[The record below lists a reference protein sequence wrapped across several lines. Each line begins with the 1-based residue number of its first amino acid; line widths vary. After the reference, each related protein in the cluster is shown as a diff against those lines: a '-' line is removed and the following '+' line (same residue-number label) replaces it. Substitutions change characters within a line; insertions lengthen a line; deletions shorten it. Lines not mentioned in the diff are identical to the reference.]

1 MKKYLSL
8 FIIGIFCVTQL
19 FAQQKKHVELKQK
32 LQSIISKYKANVGL
46 SVIELETSDTFSIN
60 NQTPFTM
67 QSVFKFPLALTVLH
81 LAEKGKLN
89 LDEKVLIK
97 PAMWKQFG
105 WSSLKTRYPGDS
117 LFISID
123 SLVMY
128 SISYSDNLSCD
139 KLFEIIGGPKVANDF
154 MHQKRCKNIQIKRT
168 EILMNISREAMHE
181 NNSTPYEMSLLMKK
195 FYDEKIIGKKY
206 QEKLLH
212 YMIANF
218 TSNTRM
224 KGALP
229 NEIKVAHKTG
239 TGSFD
244 TTRIDAC
251 NDVGIIYLPNG
262 NHLAVSIFVMNSKE
276 SYATTEKLIAIL
288 TKEIFEFYKL
298 N

>member
-1 MKKYLSL
+1 
-8 FIIGIFCVTQL
+8 
-19 FAQQKKHVELKQK
+19 
-32 LQSIISKYKANVGL
+32 KATVGL
-46 SVIELETSDTFSIN
+46 SVIELETNDSLSIN
-60 NQTPFTM
+60 NQAQFTM
-67 QSVFKFPLALTVLH
+67 QSVFKFPLALTVMR

-105 WSSLKTRYPGDS
+105 WSPLKARYPGDS
-117 LFISID
+117 LYISID
-123 SLVMY
+123 SLIMY

-139 KLFEIIGGPKVANDF
+139 KLFEIIGGPKVADDF
-154 MHQKRCKNIQIKRT
+154 MHQKKCKNIHIKRT

-181 NNSTPYEMSLLMKK
+181 NNSSPYEMSLLLQK
-195 FYDEKIIGKKY
+195 FYEGKILKKKY

-212 YMIANF
+212 YMIVNF
-218 TSNTRM
+218 TSNTRL

-229 NEIKVAHKTG
+229 NEIQVAHKTG
-239 TGSFD
+239 TGSLD
-244 TTRIDAC
+244 TTMIDAC

-262 NHLAVSIFVMNSKE
+262 KHLAVSVFVMNSTE
-276 SYATTEKLIAIL
+276 SYSTTEKLIAIL